1 MLVLGVNLVS
11 AASGFFSFLVPSGGF
26 DFKTHKFVKTN
37 LDRFK
42 ALLESDWLKK
52 KRRLKTRPKKLLFF
66 VGFGCFRELII

>member
-11 AASGFFSFLVPSGGF
+11 ATSGFFSFLVPSGGF

-52 KRRLKTRPKKLLFF
+52 KKKAKDSTKKASFFCRLRLL
-66 VGFGCFRELII
+66 